1 MRFVFFSPTQQT
13 AYAAPQQP
21 AYVAA
26 NQTYAATPA
35 RPATQYSGY
44 DQGSHTAYAAYT
56 PAAQPAQRPVGICVY
71 YSPLLAGLS
80 PGFDLL
86 GWKIIFSC
94 LLYGSPPL
102 SPDWREP

>member
-1 MRFVFFSPTQQT
+1 MFRIFSPTQQT

-80 PGFDLL
+80 PGSTTWGGKSFLAAFFTAL
-86 GWKIIFSC
+86 HPSAPTGE
-94 LLYGSPPL
+94 SPA
-102 SPDWREP
+102 